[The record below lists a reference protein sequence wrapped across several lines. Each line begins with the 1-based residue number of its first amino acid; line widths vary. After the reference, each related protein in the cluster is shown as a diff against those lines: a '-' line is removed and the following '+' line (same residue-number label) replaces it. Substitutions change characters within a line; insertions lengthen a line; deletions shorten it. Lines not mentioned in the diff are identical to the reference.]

1 MNLLLD
7 RKERPL
13 LISAIFSFFILCL
26 VEIRLPLFPFLESTF
41 VGEIL
46 VADGTKSI
54 VSGLLTGLLSAY
66 VFYIVID
73 YIPRLRNEIKT
84 LEVLNALLAS
94 ILDSYNRCRIFG
106 HETALPYVDKS
117 ALDETWLSQHMV
129 IFKEGHSKYLSL
141 LMATNTADS
150 RLEDFRNALPL
161 AVNLSP
167 KHAMQWL
174 VIIDK
179 VRLIAENFGD
189 NPAVPIDKQHLVDKD
204 VEENPVRHYR
214 SSLNFRMFEFMEET
228 HCWLYQVNR
237 Y

>member
-1 MNLLLD
+1 MNLFLD

-13 LISAIFSFFILCL
+13 LISAFFSFFILCL
-26 VEIRLPLFPFLESTF
+26 VEIRLPLFPFLESTPA
-41 VGEIL
+41 GEIL
-46 VADGTKSI
+46 IADGTKNI
-54 VSGLLTGLLSAY
+54 VSGLLIGLLSAY
-66 VFYIVID
+66 VFYILIE

-117 ALDETWLSQHMV
+117 ALDEKWLKQHLV
-129 IFKEGHSKYLSL
+129 IFKDGRSKYLSL

-150 RLEDFRNALPL
+150 RLEDFRHALPL

-179 VRLIAENFGD
+179 VRLLADNFGD
-189 NPAVPIDKQHLVDKD
+189 NPAVPIEKQHLIDKD
-204 VEENPVRHYR
+204 VDENPVRLYR
-214 SSLNFRMFEFMEET
+214 STLNVRMLELVKET
-228 HCWLYQVNR
+228 HRWLYQVNR
-237 Y
+237 Q